1 MVSDY
6 AARIFATALL
16 DPGPDLNS
24 QPSKL
29 WMSRSDFQ
37 HDRTDDEAPVLPL
50 DSVVEGFCRL
60 HTESDPSHTP
70 LAPASTQVPLVDVP
84 FETPCHVDNQ
94 IAVQTQGSMPIST
107 RATKLDRRSKKHLDL
122 LHNMRQRIALALQT
136 LHLPSEKTLSD
147 AERELGIIRQALE
160 KVNRRNHT
168 VLEQKKAVY
177 NDLEVLAQQV
187 TQLRQDDFPKTSNPV
202 LFNSSEYPLF
212 QCT

>member
-16 DPGPDLNS
+16 DPGPDLDS

-37 HDRTDDEAPVLPL
+37 HDRTDDAAPVLPL

-60 HTESDPSHTP
+60 NTESDPSHTP
-70 LAPASTQVPLVDVP
+70 LAPVSTQVPLVDVP
-84 FETPCHVDNQ
+84 FETPCHVDS
-94 IAVQTQGSMPIST
+94 SMPIST

-122 LHNMRQRIALALQT
+122 LRNMRQRIAIALQT
-136 LHLPSEKTLSD
+136 LRLPSEKTLSD
-147 AERELGIIRQALE
+147 AERELGLIRQAVE
-160 KVNRRNHT
+160 KINRRDHT
-168 VLEQKKAVY
+168 VLEQKKPVY